1 MEIKPNLILRK
12 RLFVKT
18 RVFNFTMN
26 IGFLL
31 IIIVFGICM
40 FIKYKYKPS
49 KKEKHKNVLQFCDY
63 IVNNST
69 SN

>member
-18 RVFNFTMN
+18 RVFNSMMN
-26 IGFLL
+26 IGFF
-31 IIIVFGICM
+31 IIVIIFGICM
-40 FIKYKYKPS
+40 FMKYKYKAS
-49 KKEKHKNVLQFCDY
+49 KKEKHEIVLQFCDY
-63 IVNNST
+63 VANNT